1 MYLLKAGKGYISQS
15 GVSRFVLPFS
25 VPGFLEN
32 HAPLEMHPW
41 LEVNPLHTR
50 SGLRSPNA
58 HLMDAQ
64 WFMGPRQ
71 PSDWWVLNTVAQM
84 VKNLPAMQ
92 KTLGW
97 EDPLEKGMAIHSSI
111 LAWRIPWTEEPG
123 RLQSMVSWRVR
134 HDWVTD
140 TMTISPCCAASPPT
154 RPTTHPP
161 QS

>member
-64 WFMGPRQ
+64 
-71 PSDWWVLNTVAQM
+71 
-84 VKNLPAMQ
+84 
-92 KTLGW
+92 
-97 EDPLEKGMAIHSSI
+97 
-111 LAWRIPWTEEPG
+111 
-123 RLQSMVSWRVR
+123 
-134 HDWVTD
+134 
-140 TMTISPCCAASPPT
+140 
-154 RPTTHPP
+154 
-161 QS
+161 